1 MSGQTAIAAALAAS
15 RGRLPASEARLLLG
29 HLLNRPAVWLLTHD
43 DAPLDAAT
51 LAAFEALTARRA
63 AGEPIAYLL
72 GHREFFGREFLVSPA
87 TLIPRPETELLVEVA
102 LRAARKVGADG
113 TAHDGPTGD
122 ALPAVADEE
131 MARRTGATSGAR
143 HAMAQT
149 ARRDETRQAQP
160 VRLLD
165 LGTGSG
171 CVAIMLALALPAA
184 EVVAVDA
191 SREALALAAEN
202 ARRLG
207 ARVRFAHSDW
217 FAALAG
223 ERFDLIVGNP
233 PYIAAGDAH
242 LAQGDLRFEPASALA
257 SGADG
262 LAALRAII
270 AAAPAHL
277 TTHGQ
282 LWLEHGHDQAAAVI
296 TLLQAAGFSAL
307 EQHRDL
313 AGIVRVSGGACG
325 VGNSSRD

>member
-43 DAPLDAAT
+43 DVPLDAAT
-51 LAAFEALTARRA
+51 LTAFETLTARRA

-72 GHREFFGREFLVSPA
+72 GRREFFGREFLVSPA

-102 LRAARKVGADG
+102 LRAAQKVGADR
-113 TAHDGPTGD
+113 TASC
-122 ALPAVADEE
+122 AEI
-131 MARRTGATSGAR
+131 RREQKD
-143 HAMAQT
+143 HAPPL
-149 ARRDETRQAQP
+149 RI
-160 VRLLD
+160 LD

-171 CVAIMLALALPAA
+171 CVAITLALALRAA

-191 SREALALAAEN
+191 SREALALATEN
-202 ARRLG
+202 AQRLG

-217 FAALAG
+217 FAALAGQCG

-242 LAQGDLRFEPASALA
+242 LAQGDLRFEPTAALA

-262 LAALRAII
+262 LAALRAIV
-270 AAAPAHL
+270 AAAPAYL
-277 TTHGQ
+277 TPHGQ
-282 LWLEHGHDQAAAVI
+282 LWLEHGHDQAAAMVA
-296 TLLQAAGFSAL
+296 LLQTAGFGSI

-313 AGIVRVSGGACG
+313 AGIMRVSGGVHG
-325 VGNSSRD
+325 VGNVGNGSRD

>member
-1 MSGQTAIAAALAAS
+1 MNAQTAIAAALAAT

-43 DAPLDAAT
+43 DVPLDAAT
-51 LAAFEALTARRA
+51 LAAFEKLTARRA

-102 LRAARKVGADG
+102 LRAARKVGVG
-113 TAHDGPTGD
+113 ETA
-122 ALPAVADEE
+122 
-131 MARRTGATSGAR
+131 TGAEI
-143 HAMAQT
+143 
-149 ARRDETRQAQP
+149 RRESPLRI
-160 VRLLD
+160 LD

-171 CVAIMLALALPAA
+171 CVAITLALALPTA
-184 EVVAVDA
+184 EIVAVDA

-242 LAQGDLRFEPASALA
+242 LAQGDLRFEPAGALA

-262 LAALRAII
+262 LAALRAIV
-270 AAAPAHL
+270 AAAPVHL

-296 TLLQAAGFSAL
+296 ALLQAAGFSAL

-313 AGIVRVSGGACG
+313 AGIVRVSGGMRGRSTETPMTHQA
-325 VGNSSRD
+325 SR